1 MNAVQCRMARAAVGF
16 GIRELAQRAGVAI
29 DTVARLERGDKL
41 RPRTIEAIRE
51 ALEEAGVEFIE
62 ADDFAGVGVR
72 LSKQGGSE

>member
-29 DTVARLERGDKL
+29 DTVARLERGDTL
-41 RPRTIEAIRE
+41 RPRTVEAICA

-62 ADDFAGVGVR
+62 ATETAGVGVR
-72 LSKQGGSE
+72 LKGDRNA